1 MANKMATRSELLG
14 NTKSKNA
21 LVEQIARWNSLNRT
35 GKINYNE
42 GGRKDNIGLRSVTEK
57 FVDNFLLRVLV
68 ADYNT
73 EKGKNIYVGAQ
84 NKTIRYLLA
93 AHELEKC
100 IVKAVTL
107 KKLDRPPSDVELE
120 KMPMRNPE
128 KIAEQYYYQEYK
140 VACPNIEYKKVMEF
154 LRTTDLATMGMV
166 VKDFDVTMDY
176 AGSFNKKEIIDH
188 LVSKEDFQVQGGN
201 AKTMRTIV
209 DNDATVG
216 RNCLTY
222 MEIANGICMRKKV
235 YNKMVQMLECKS
247 VRSSVGCH
255 WKDWVCQEGTR
266 LADARD
272 KTNQRG
278 LTRAEV
284 TFYVE
289 NNIPADDVIEDALSS
304 IVKHIP
310 SNHVYSTPFAEVWR
324 VYCNTFVHSLVCID
338 RTENVGLLVYSY
350 NEITGKISGES
361 YENWSER
368 EKWCLD
374 KLTLNGNLPLD
385 VIDINATT
393 KIISLRGEK
402 NKKDTLIELS
412 GSRYYKINPDSSTLF
427 RTRLVSKK
435 GVYSFK
441 KDSPEANLRL
451 LENAGLVIHEN
462 CHPFLATSQASSTNK
477 SDAELRKM
485 HNLDIRVISGGI
497 RKRNDCSSNSLLREE
512 AEHLEAIRKPLLVEL
527 RDQEIRLRT
536 VNNYKKK
543 FTTRESVP
551 LRDFPQGD
559 YIVLA
564 ARRQC
569 TRFGETHRLLLE
581 IDGEIHVVWSNAKI
595 NSIINSIPEEEMQRI
610 LDSKTGVICQTEEEL
625 GTLSITGRGTNSYGH
640 ITVFCKFVFNHPTD
654 LPVKEVVHET
664 ESQGMEKELTTVGQ
678 DNLLP
683 YREYRNLTEL
693 PLGSANKVSA
703 IGYAKSYGE
712 ERLVVKIGDN
722 FYQAGDDVESNVE
735 NLKLNSIL
743 KIEKICTRP
752 ARHTKYAVCSIYEP
766 GDWTACMKFVKTPM
780 LKNRDGSTCIVD
792 VKTID
797 VRGKKRT
804 LLLTDQGMVYRL
816 KQSKLEDTVQPGY
829 L

>member
-1 MANKMATRSELLG
+1 MATRSELLG
-14 NTKSKNA
+14 NTKSKTA

-73 EKGKNIYVGAQ
+73 EKGKNIYVGTQ
-84 NKTIRYLLA
+84 NKTIRDLLA

-107 KKLDRPPSDVELE
+107 KKLDRPPSDFELE

-154 LRTTDLATMGMV
+154 LRTTDLATMGMA

-222 MEIANGICMRKKV
+222 METANGICMRKKV

-289 NNIPADDVIEDALSS
+289 NHIPADDVIEDALSS

-338 RTENVGLLVYSY
+338 RTEDVGLLVYSY

-385 VIDINATT
+385 VIDITSTT
-393 KIISLRGEK
+393 IITSSHDKKIR
-402 NKKDTLIELS
+402 KDIKVELS
-412 GSRYYKINPDSSTLF
+412 GSRYYKINQDSSTLF
-427 RTRLVSKK
+427 KTRLVSLK
-435 GVYSFK
+435 GLYSFK
-441 KDSPEANLRL
+441 KNSPEANSRL
-451 LENAGLVIHEN
+451 LENAGLVVHEN
-462 CHPFLATSQASSTNK
+462 CHPHLASSKASHTSK
-477 SDAELRKM
+477 ADAELRKV
-485 HNLDIRVISGGI
+485 DSIDVQIEIGGA
-497 RKRNDCSSNSLLREE
+497 RKRNVDLYNSNLLKEE
-512 AEHLEAIRKPLLVEL
+512 ARHLEEIRKPLLLEL
-527 RDQEIRLRT
+527 RKKEIKLRT
-536 VNNYKKK
+536 IQDYKKK
-543 FTTRESVP
+543 FTRYESVP
-551 LRDFPQGD
+551 LRELTQRD
-559 YIVLA
+559 YTVLA
-564 ARRQC
+564 ARKQN
-569 TRFGETHRLLLE
+569 TRFGETYKLLVE
-581 IDGEIHVVWSNAKI
+581 VDGETYVVWSNAKI
-595 NSIINSIPEEEMQRI
+595 NGVIDSIPKEEMQKL
-610 LDSKTGVICQTEEEL
+610 LDTKSGIMCQTEKEL
-625 GTLSITGRGTNSYGH
+625 ATLSITGRGTNSYGL
-640 ITVFCKFVFNHPTD
+640 TKVFCKFVVNHPTA
-654 LPVKEVVHET
+654 LATREVVHEAKNQN
-664 ESQGMEKELTTVGQ
+664 EGEELTTFGQ

-766 GDWTACMKFVKTPM
+766 GDWTACMEFVKTPM